1 MRRNL
6 DPQSAAAA
14 AAVLLLLLLLLVFC
28 CGVVVSF
35 GLSLWG
41 ERCSGAGRP
50 TTVCFFV
57 VNIVVVW
64 SIRFGR
70 SVSAFFDDRLR
81 AVAGR

>member
-1 MRRNL
+1 MPRNL

-14 AAVLLLLLLLLVFC
+14 VLLLFVVFC

-41 ERCSGAGRP
+41 QRCSGAGWP
-50 TTVCFFV
+50 KTVCFFV

-70 SVSAFFDDRLR
+70 SVSVFFDDRLR

>member
-14 AAVLLLLLLLLVFC
+14 VLLLLPFVVFC

-35 GLSLWG
+35 GLRLWG

-50 TTVCFFV
+50 TTVCFLVF
-57 VNIVVVW
+57 NVVVAW
-64 SIRFGR
+64 SIRSGR
-70 SVSAFFDDRLR
+70 SFAVFFDDRLL
-81 AVAGR
+81 AAAGR